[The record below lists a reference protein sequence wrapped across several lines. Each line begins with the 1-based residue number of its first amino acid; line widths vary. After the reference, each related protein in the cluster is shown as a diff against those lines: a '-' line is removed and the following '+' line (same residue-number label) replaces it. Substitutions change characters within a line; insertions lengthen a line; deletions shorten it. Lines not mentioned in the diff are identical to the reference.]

1 MDFDLCYL
9 IQWTKFWV
17 NDIEMPPCRVG
28 YIFNANASNISA
40 ANQFRD
46 KSFDVFFV
54 VSALSCLKPEGHRHQ
69 IKFWRSN

>member
-28 YIFNANASNISA
+28 FFIFNANASNISA

-46 KSFDVFFV
+46 KSFDVFLLL
-54 VSALSCLKPEGHRHQ
+54 ALCHASNLRAID
-69 IKFWRSN
+69 IK

>member
-28 YIFNANASNISA
+28 FFIFNANASNISA

-46 KSFDVFFV
+46 KSFDVF
-54 VSALSCLKPEGHRHQ
+54 CC
-69 IKFWRSN
+69 